1 MHNIFVIAD
10 KPFKCPPPNLA
21 QLQET
26 QDQSLEWED
35 FPGEGM
41 TTCSGIL
48 AWRIPWAEEPGWATV
63 HEFAKS
69 RKE

>member
-1 MHNIFVIAD
+1 M
-10 KPFKCPPPNLA
+10 PPPNLA